1 MARARTPGKCSVFVT
16 TAYEPNESGVLRAV
30 LPARC
35 VFVSA
40 AEPCLLYVDH
50 YRGRKTGPRF
60 PVAVAGCSVH
70 RLGRFTLYP
79 PGHFPYGRAPA
90 VACSVSGPPFCDR
103 ATGQPVWEAS
113 VFAAAVDA
121 AEGKR
126 WRSDSAWDDPRRRRT
141 QGRRLQLCA
150 RLVGIDPAIAEGAR
164 ERIATRLGVATMT
177 LRAGAQ
183 GFARSWA
190 SRGAA
195 IVTVL
200 LALGIDGALADRIL
214 AAGAVGGLWPPPRRW
229 DAVRGT
235 WLHSGRVEQR
245 IARPVRVRAPP
256 PTNSRAAG
264 QTEAD

>member
-1 MARARTPGKCSVFVT
+1 
-16 TAYEPNESGVLRAV
+16 
-30 LPARC
+30 

-40 AEPCLLYVDH
+40 AEPCSLYVDH
-50 YRGRKTGPRF
+50 YRARKTGPRF

-90 VACSVSGPPFCDR
+90 VACSVTGPPYCDR
-103 ATGQPVWEAS
+103 ATGQPAWEAS

-121 AEGKR
+121 AAGTG

-141 QGRRLQLCA
+141 QGRRLRLCA
-150 RLVGIDPAIAEGAR
+150 RLAGIDPALDEGTR

-177 LRAGAQ
+177 LRTGAQ
-183 GFARSWA
+183 SYARSWA

-200 LALGIDGALADRIL
+200 RALVLDGALADRML
-214 AAGAVGGLWPPPRRW
+214 AAGAVSGLWPPPRRW

-235 WLHSGRVEQR
+235 WLRSGRVEQR
-245 IARPVRVRAPP
+245 VAGPVRARAPP
-256 PTNSRAAG
+256 PTNSRAAH
-264 QTEAD
+264 QAKAD

>member
-1 MARARTPGKCSVFVT
+1 LARAGTPGKANFFVT

-35 VFVSA
+35 VFVTT
-40 AEPCLLYVDH
+40 AEPCSLYVDH
-50 YRGRKTGPRF
+50 YRARKTGPRF
-60 PVAVAGCSVH
+60 PVAIAGCSVH

-90 VACSVSGPPFCDR
+90 VACSVSGPPFCDG
-103 ATGQPVWEAS
+103 ATGQPAWEAS

-121 AEGKR
+121 AAEKR

-141 QGRRLQLCA
+141 QGRRLQLCG
-150 RLVGIDPAIAEGAR
+150 RLVGIDPVIDEGTR
-164 ERIATRLGVATMT
+164 ERIATQLGVSAMI
-177 LRAGAQ
+177 LRAGAR

-200 LALGIDGALADRIL
+200 LALVIDGALPDRIL
-214 AAGAVGGLWPPPRRW
+214 AAGAVGGLWPPPWRW
-229 DAVRGT
+229 DAVRRT
-235 WLHSGRVEQR
+235 WLRSGRMEQR
-245 IARPVRVRAPP
+245 VASPVRVRAPP
-256 PTNSRAAG
+256 PTNLRGAK
-264 QTEAD
+264 QPEAD